1 MTDRLRG
8 PSTWVYLSIFVVLL
22 AVALI
27 IQGATVHKLGIG
39 PLSVEFDKTEPAGSS
54 SSDPKP
60 FINFPPSGF
69 GGVFGDIFGGSRDF
83 SKAKSITGSWKQR
96 QGPLTLEV
104 TQVENQDGFVRLHL
118 KATNGSADAMSLKLF
133 GDSFTAVDNAE
144 QTHTAGFSK
153 WPDFVPANGLVTG
166 TVDLIDKV
174 ADSATK
180 MDVSFAIITG
190 SFDAPNGI
198 GVRGI
203 PIPR

>member
-1 MTDRLRG
+1 VTGRLRG
-8 PSTWVYLSIFVVLL
+8 PSTWVYLWIFLVLL
-22 AVALI
+22 AVALT

-39 PLSVEFDKTEPAGSS
+39 PLSVEFDKADPAGSGG
-54 SSDPKP
+54 SDPKP
-60 FINFPPSGF
+60 SINFPPGGV

-83 SKAKSITGSWKQR
+83 SRAKRVTGSWKRR
-96 QGPLTLEV
+96 QGALTLEV

-133 GDSFTAVDNAE
+133 GDSFTAVDDTE

-153 WPDFVPANGLVTG
+153 WPDFVPANGLATG
-166 TVDLIDKV
+166 TIDLIDKV

-180 MDVSFAIITG
+180 MDISFAIIIG

-198 GVRGI
+198 RVQGI